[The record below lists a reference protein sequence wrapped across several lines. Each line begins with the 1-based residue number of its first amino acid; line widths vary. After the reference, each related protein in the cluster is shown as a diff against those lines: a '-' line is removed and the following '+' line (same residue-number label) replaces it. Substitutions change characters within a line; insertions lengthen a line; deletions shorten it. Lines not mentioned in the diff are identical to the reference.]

1 VWASNEASLKFVH
14 HRHTGEWLGSF
25 VDVES
30 SPEFLAETLAHIAES
45 KGIGVN
51 DIELRDPPEF
61 DVPTAD
67 G

>member
-1 VWASNEASLKFVH
+1 MH

>member
-1 VWASNEASLKFVH
+1 MWASNEASLKFVH